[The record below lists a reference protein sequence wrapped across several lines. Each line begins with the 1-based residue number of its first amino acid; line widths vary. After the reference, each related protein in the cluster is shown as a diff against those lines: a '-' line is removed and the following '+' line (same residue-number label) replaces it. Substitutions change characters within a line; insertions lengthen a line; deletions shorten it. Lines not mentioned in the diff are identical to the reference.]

1 MKEVNMNSKS
11 SVSKELNARHTK
23 VCFPF
28 SPSSLSLILEGLLKL
43 RENRE
48 CADCHSKAPRWASV
62 NLGIFI
68 CMQCSGIHRGLG
80 VHISQV
86 RSTTLDTWLPE
97 QVAFMQSVGNWRS
110 NNYWEAELPRNFDR
124 SGIDRFI
131 HAKYGE
137 KRWASRNSKQPT
149 QVFSRI
155 NYNNDMLIE
164 GAASRVVPKQTRPQS
179 LDEESFTRITA
190 QLSPPMTRP
199 RWASLDMKSDPI
211 ALPTPKGLAESIKK
225 TDGGVHGFLVRK
237 IVHSMANLFGISP
250 FKTGKFDTTIWAV
263 KLVLLCVGI
272 VSTFILFKVAIIP
285 CAFNLILSTLPSA
298 WITLRPSP
306 STILSHSSSKKPK
319 GQNRSSTDDL
329 WQEHDMQEMEK
340 QLDTTLSFEKLVGS
354 SQDYYSLETFLT
366 NSAKVLQ
373 EKTNTDTSKDSCL
386 TDSAKK
392 QREKMDREPLTPEA
406 DQQDT
411 LEDAWTL
418 IMENQGKAPTRLL
431 KKSGTWD
438 TPPKVLQK
446 ANRMVT
452 AADGGGGGGDGGD
465 DEDPIS
471 WTRREL
477 RKSDTFNDS
486 VSLRREK
493 SMSQDELNRR
503 AEEFIR
509 KFNYEMRLQ
518 RQESEQRFRAAL

>member
-1 MKEVNMNSKS
+1 MNSKS

-23 VCFPF
+23 
-28 SPSSLSLILEGLLKL
+28 ILEGLLKL

-97 QVAFMQSVGNWRS
+97 QVAFMQSVGNGRS
-110 NNYWEAELPRNFDR
+110 NDYWEAELPGNFDR
-124 SGIDRFI
+124 SGTDRFI

-137 KRWASRNSKQPT
+137 KRWVSRNSKQPA

-155 NYNNDMLIE
+155 NYNNGVLVE
-164 GAASRVVPKQTRPQS
+164 GAASRVVPRQTRPQS
-179 LDEESFTRITA
+179 LDEESFSRITA
-190 QLSPPMTRP
+190 QLSPPLTRT

-211 ALPTPKGLAESIKK
+211 ALPTPKGLTESIKK
-225 TDGGVHGFLVRK
+225 TDGPKDLYSLLYVDDK
-237 IVHSMANLFGISP
+237 KQNIPSMETPSSWA
-250 FKTGKFDTTIWAV
+250 TFDW
-263 KLVLLCVGI
+263 I
-272 VSTFILFKVAIIP
+272 VSTLILFKVAVIP
-285 CAFNLILSTLPSA
+285 CAVNLILSTLPGA
-298 WITLRPSP
+298 WISLRGWLSPPYIYIILNFIIITIAASSTFQHPGPGP
-306 STILSHSSSKKPK
+306 STRLSHSSSKKQK
-319 GQNRSSTDDL
+319 GQNRSSPDDL
-329 WQEHDMQEMEK
+329 SQEHDVQEMER
-340 QLDTTLSFEKLVGS
+340 QLDTALSFEKLVGS
-354 SQDYYSLETFLT
+354 SQDYYSLETFST
-366 NSAKVLQ
+366 DSGKVLQ

-392 QREKMDREPLTPEA
+392 QREKMDMAPLT
-406 DQQDT
+406 
-411 LEDAWTL
+411 
-418 IMENQGKAPTRLL
+418 
-431 KKSGTWD
+431 
-438 TPPKVLQK
+438 VLQK
-446 ANRMVT
+446 ANGMVT
-452 AADGGGGGGDGGD
+452 AADGGGG
-465 DEDPIS
+465 DEDPVS
-471 WTRREL
+471 CAVREL

-518 RQESEQRFRAAL
+518 RQESEQRFRAAVRGGVS